1 MAVHY
6 PASSRATALGWSLGI
21 GRIGAILGPILGGL
35 VAGSALGY
43 QWNFYVFA
51 VFALLGAVLIAAVPA
66 VRAAAE
72 APGRAAR

>member
-1 MAVHY
+1 LRSPARPAV
-6 PASSRATALGWSLGI
+6 RLGI
-21 GRIGAILGPILGGL
+21 GRIGAILGPILGGF

-66 VRAAAE
+66 VRAAAPE
-72 APGRAAR
+72 RAAR